1 VKRWTAELSEDAP
14 PRKPAEM
21 YTTAVL
27 ISLEL
32 TVVCESGPLF
42 VRALSW
48 VVLCMV
54 WSAMRCDDV
63 QAVLP
68 SPTLG

>member
-1 VKRWTAELSEDAP
+1 MKRWTAELSEDAP

-42 VRALSW
+42 VRARSW